1 MNIELILKNNER
13 ILYSRAVVLTK
24 SYEDAHDLL
33 QVTMEKIFKSQS
45 SLDDERN
52 FLKWAYTIMKN
63 TFYDNIRAKKNLP
76 DSVPYEDY
84 QDYDDPKMTKL
95 HPDELSSMVEKTTPE
110 VSYVINEKYNF
121 TINIINKMKPMHRDM
136 LNMFKDGFKY
146 DEIAKELNIKTGTVM
161 STLSRLREKIAIEW
175 ELHINKGINK

>member
-33 QVTMEKIFKSQS
+33 QVTMEKIFKAQS
-45 SLDDERN
+45 SLDDEDN

-63 TFYDNIRAKKNLP
+63 AFYDDIRSKKNLP
-76 DSVPYEDY
+76 ESVPFEDF
-84 QDYDDPKMTKL
+84 QDYKDSKTTKL
-95 HPDELSSMVEKTTPE
+95 HPDEMSSIVNKTTPE
-110 VSYVINEKYNF
+110 DSYVINEKLNF
-121 TINIINKMKPMHRDM
+121 TLNIINSMKPMHRDM
-136 LNMFKDGFKY
+136 INMFKDGYKY
-146 DEIAKELNIKTGTVM
+146 DEIAKELNIKIGTVM

-175 ELHINKGINK
+175 ELHINKGTTK